1 MSNFTVGSAVEVGSD
16 EPGFHGAWYTAAI
29 VDEAN
34 NTNKS
39 SGKKSKTRK
48 KTGFIVKY
56 DTLIQ
61 DDDNVNEPLTEVV
74 HLSLVRPLPP
84 TNVRRNDG
92 KTATAAEVVLED
104 DGGGGGEFEVYDVVD
119 AYHRDGWW
127 VGVVKEVVL
136 EGEMKKYVVMF
147 ENPPEEFEFDKNG
160 LRFHVDWVDS
170 CWMTPPKKV
179 CLSREGCKRAE
190 PSLSLN
196 GLYLRFGLI
205 PGEESGDANGDSSFT
220 TPAKE
225 TLIADTPVSA
235 KYNSLCKQ
243 PETNSDVVVT
253 YSRSKRN
260 GNSVENGSRRKRF
273 KSLAGGKGN
282 TKAIVSV
289 LETSGSD
296 DISEDS
302 LTQTHETG
310 DGKSRQNRKSRRL
323 SKLSA
328 NKAIGLLNDTDATI
342 NLDEVAPLSVWFQGK
357 QPLSVLKKSSCLRT
371 PGNSPAQA
379 MVVTESGGSRTR
391 TTADY
396 QKDWPFIK
404 RAPIWDTLESL
415 ELYQTPP
422 QKPHFSPLKKM
433 KEEIREGTAIGH
445 MVTFGGIVQR
455 LSGLQ
460 LSDSVDIINSSLE
473 TLCELETHGFDVGS
487 VRARLAELALLKSKA
502 GPCEIKRKEVESELE
517 KSRNE
522 KYRAEKELDQLQVEM
537 QVLKEKTEQAISVQ
551 KAKEEEIVRLKTNL
565 DIASNQIIEWEV
577 AFKKLCK
584 KDLV

>member
-1 MSNFTVGSAVEVGSD
+1 MSHFTAGSAVEVGSD
-16 EPGFHGAWYTAAI
+16 EPGFHGAWYTATI

-34 NTNKS
+34 SINKS
-39 SGKKSKTRK
+39 SAKKSKTRK

-74 HLSLVRPLPP
+74 HPSLVRPLPP

-92 KTATAAEVVLED
+92 KNATATAAEVVLED
-104 DGGGGGEFEVYDVVD
+104 DGGGEFEVYDMVD

-136 EGEMKKYVVMF
+136 DGEMKKYVVMF
-147 ENPPEEFEFDKNG
+147 ENPPEEFEFENNN

-170 CWMTPPKKV
+170 CWMTPPKK
-179 CLSREGCKRAE
+179 
-190 PSLSLN
+190 
-196 GLYLRFGLI
+196 I
-205 PGEESGDANGDSSFT
+205 PGEEMGDADADSGFT

-225 TLIADTPVSA
+225 TLIPDTTVSA
-235 KYNSLCKQ
+235 KYNSLSEQ
-243 PETNSDVVVT
+243 PEPNSDVVVT

-282 TKAIVSV
+282 AKAIVSV
-289 LETSGSD
+289 LETSGSY

-302 LTQTHETG
+302 LTQTHEAG
-310 DGKSRQNRKSRRL
+310 DGQSRQRRKSGRL
-323 SKLSA
+323 SKLSVD
-328 NKAIGLLNDTDATI
+328 KAIGLLNDTEDI
-342 NLDEVAPLSVWFQGK
+342 IDLDEAPLSVWFQGK
-357 QPLSVLKKSSCLRT
+357 QPLSVLKKSSCLRP

-379 MVVTESGGSRTR
+379 MVVTKSGGSRTR

-422 QKPHFSPLKKM
+422 QKPHFSSLKKM
-433 KEEIREGTAIGH
+433 KEETREGTAIGH

-487 VRARLAELALLKSKA
+487 VRARLTELVLLKSKA
-502 GPCEIKRKEVESELE
+502 GLCEIRRKEVESELE
-517 KSRNE
+517 KSRDE
-522 KYRAEKELDQLQVEM
+522 KCRAEKELDQLQVEM
-537 QVLKEKTEQAISVQ
+537 QVLKEKTEQAVSVQ

-565 DIASNQIIEWEV
+565 DIVSNQINEWEV
-577 AFKKLCK
+577 AFEKLCK
-584 KDLV
+584 KDLVSD